1 VDKSDNERDICRM
14 SARPILVT
22 GAAGLIGRRVVE
34 MLAAEGRATLATDRA
49 TADDEPRALEP
60 ADLTDGAA
68 LDRLVMPNLAGIIH
82 CGAISGPMLGRD
94 DPAGTIA
101 INVGGTVNLLERARR
116 QGISRF
122 VFCSSVSAYGA
133 TTLSPVP
140 PSAPLAAT
148 EIYGASKAAAD
159 ILVRAYC
166 DYGLDAVVLRIGW
179 VYGPRRRT
187 RSLLHRLIRDAL
199 DGRPS
204 RIEHDGKFHVP
215 LIHVDDVARGLIAA
229 FDRPQLRTRAF
240 NLTNTRTAMTALA
253 DAVCRQIPPARI
265 AFTPGVAYPD
275 VEQAPFDIGATRAE
289 LGWSPAIA
297 IEEGIA
303 GYVAW
308 LREHEF

>member
-1 VDKSDNERDICRM
+1 MNV
-14 SARPILVT
+14 RPILVT

-34 MLAAEGRATLATDRA
+34 MLAADGRATRATDRTGA
-49 TADDEPRALEP
+49 VDETIKLEP
-60 ADLTDGAA
+60 AELTDAAA
-68 LDRLVMPNLAGIIH
+68 LDRLVGPDLAGIIH

-116 QGISRF
+116 HQLGRF

-133 TTLSPVP
+133 TPAGLSLVP
-140 PSAPLAAT
+140 SSAPLAAV
-148 EIYGASKAAAD
+148 E
-159 ILVRAYC
+159 
-166 DYGLDAVVLRIGW
+166 LRIGW

-199 DGRPS
+199 DGQPR

-229 FDRPQLRTRAF
+229 FDQPHLSTRAF
-240 NLTNTRTAMTALA
+240 NLTSTRTAMTALA
-253 DAVCRQIPPARI
+253 EAVLRELPAAQI
-265 AFTPGVAYPD
+265 AFTPDVAYPD
-275 VEQAPFDIGATRAE
+275 IEQALFDIGATRSE
-289 LGWSPAIA
+289 LGWSPTIPLD
-297 IEEGIA
+297 EGVA

-308 LREHEF
+308 LRKHEF

>member
-1 VDKSDNERDICRM
+1 MRDQ
-14 SARPILVT
+14 RPILVT

-34 MLAAEGRATLATDRA
+34 MLAADGRATLATDRA
-49 TADDEPRALEP
+49 RAVDETIALEP
-60 ADLTDGAA
+60 ADLTDVAA
-68 LDRLVMPNLAGIIH
+68 VDRLVTPNLAGIIH
-82 CGAISGPMLGRD
+82 CGGVSGPMLGRD

-116 QGISRF
+116 HGVGRQRSGRF

-133 TTLSPVP
+133 TPAGMSLVP
-140 PSAPLAAT
+140 PSAPLAAV

-159 ILVRAYC
+159 ILVRAYAG

-229 FDRPQLRTRAF
+229 FDQPHLSTCAF
-240 NLTNTRTAMTALA
+240 NLTAGTRTTMLALA
-253 DAVCRQIPPARI
+253 EAARRQLPAAQI
-265 AFTPGVAYPD
+265 EFTPGVAYPD
-275 VEQAPFDIGATRAE
+275 VGQALFDIGATCSE
-289 LGWSPAIA
+289 LGWSPTVALD
-297 IEEGIA
+297 A
-303 GYVAW
+303 GVADYVAW

>member
-1 VDKSDNERDICRM
+1 MNE
-14 SARPILVT
+14 RPILVT

-34 MLAAEGRATLATDRA
+34 ILAAEGRATRATDRTGA
-49 TADDEPRALEP
+49 VDETIKLEP
-60 ADLTDGAA
+60 AELIDAAA
-68 LDRLVMPNLAGIIH
+68 LDRLVGPDLAGIIH

-116 QGISRF
+116 HQLGRF

-133 TTLSPVP
+133 TPAGLSLVP
-140 PSAPLAAT
+140 SSAPLAAV

-159 ILVRAYC
+159 ILVRAYAG
-166 DYGLDAVVLRIGW
+166 DYRLDAVVLRIGW

-229 FDRPQLRTRAF
+229 FDQPHLSTRAF
-240 NLTNTRTAMTALA
+240 NLTSTRTAMTALA
-253 DAVCRQIPPARI
+253 EAVLRELPAARI
-265 AFTPGVAYPD
+265 AFTPDVAYPD
-275 VEQAPFDIGATRAE
+275 IEQALFDIGATHSE
-289 LGWSPAIA
+289 LGWSPTIPLD
-297 IEEGIA
+297 EGVA

-308 LREHEF
+308 LRKHEF